1 MAVQQVRLGDVL
13 ELRRRKV
20 ALGAAEE
27 YVEVGLRSFGK
38 GVFHKPAVT
47 GAQLGNKKVYRI
59 EPGDLVISNVF
70 AWEGALA
77 VASESERGLIGS
89 HRFMTWTPRNG
100 DQVDVRYLWHYFLS
114 ESGLLRLRRASPG
127 SAGRNRTLGIAAFED
142 IELSL
147 PNLSE
152 QKRIAARLDRMTH
165 VHAFPSPTA
174 QLDRSIH
181 SLLPQGPSRPLAVA
195 LDLEIDDF
203 LVDPDAIY
211 KRAGVYGFG
220 RGLFAHGPMR
230 GSATKYAKLRHIHAG
245 QLVMSRLKAFEGAVA
260 VATPAFEGAVVSQEF
275 ATFTPKAATN
285 LDWVEA
291 LCRWPT
297 FWEALRATST
307 GIGARRE
314 RVSADALLSLQVPY
328 PDAACQRRISALNR
342 SRMRVASLEA
352 ARELVRTA
360 ILPAAR
366 NEAFANSP
374 DAAPGTSRDYHV
386 VEEP

>member
-1 MAVQQVRLGDVL
+1 MAVQQVRLGEVL
-13 ELRRRKV
+13 KLQRRKV
-20 ALGAAEE
+20 TLGSAEE

-38 GVFHKPAVT
+38 GVFHKTAVT

-89 HRFMTWTPRNG
+89 HRFMTWTHAMAPKSTSVICG
-100 DQVDVRYLWHYFLS
+100 TTS
-114 ESGLLRLRRASPG
+114 SPSQACSD
-127 SAGRNRTLGIAAFED
+127 SAGPRRVLLAGT
-142 IELSL
+142 
-147 PNLSE
+147 
-152 QKRIAARLDRMTH
+152 ARLVSRRSKTSSSPCRTSPSRSASQPASTAWRSSMR
-165 VHAFPSPTA
+165 FPSPMA

-181 SLLPQGPSRPLAVA
+181 SLLREGPSQPLAAA

-203 LVDPDAIY
+203 VVDPDEVY
-211 KRAGVYGFG
+211 KRAGVHGFG

-230 GSATKYAKLRHIHAG
+230 GSATKYAKLRRIHAG

-275 ATFTPKAATN
+275 VTFNPNPKIN
-285 LDWVEA
+285 PDWAEA

-297 FWEALRATST
+297 FWEALRAAST

-314 RVSADALLSLQVPY
+314 RVSADALLSLKVPY
-328 PDAACQRRISALNR
+328 PDAAGQRRISALNR
-342 SRMRVASLEA
+342 SRSRVASLEVS
-352 ARELVRTA
+352 REHVRAA

-366 NEAFANSP
+366 NGAFAKH
-374 DAAPGTSRDYHV
+374 T
-386 VEEP
+386 

>member
-1 MAVQQVRLGDVL
+1 MAVQQVRLGEVL
-13 ELRRRKV
+13 KLQRRKV

-38 GVFHKPAVT
+38 GVFHKTAVT

-59 EPGDLVISNVF
+59 ESGDLVISNVF

-89 HRFMTWTPRNG
+89 HRFMTWTPRDG
-100 DQVDVRYLWHYFLS
+100 AQVDVRYLWHYFLS

-127 SAGRNRTLGIAAFED
+127 SAGRNRTLGIATFKD

-147 PNLSE
+147 PGLSE
-152 QKRIAARLDRMTH
+152 QKRIAAHLDRMAL
-165 VHAFPSPTA
+165 VHAFPSPMA

-181 SLLPQGPSRPLAVA
+181 SLLREGPSQSLAAA

-203 LVDPDAIY
+203 VVDPDEVY
-211 KRAGVYGFG
+211 ERAGVYGFG
-220 RGLFAHGPMR
+220 RGLFTHGPMR
-230 GSATKYAKLRHIHAG
+230 GSATKYAKLRRIHAG

-275 ATFTPKAATN
+275 VTFNPNPAIN
-285 LDWVEA
+285 RDWAEA

-328 PDAACQRRISALNR
+328 PDAAGQRRISALNR
-342 SRMRVASLEA
+342 SRSRVASLEVS
-352 ARELVRTA
+352 REHVRAA

-366 NEAFANSP
+366 NGAFAKL
-374 DAAPGTSRDYHV
+374 T
-386 VEEP
+386 